1 MHNIY
6 YYFYFFD
13 FYSEPRGRLPHLVSE
28 KAFSMAMPPPS
39 PSLFRQE
46 ALKHYLQA
54 EEGRGLVRVS
64 PPWTWMLLCLVLTA
78 LGCALLAALFGRVE
92 VNGRGRGI
100 LRPVGGVRMLVSQV
114 QGTVAEVEVYSGQR
128 VKAGRPLLRIDAPTV
143 QAQLLEARRQGESI
157 RQDFRTATLLRDQA
171 FAQQS
176 RRLASR
182 IRNLKAQIAS
192 QAFSVEISE
201 RRLKANLALEQAG
214 ILSRA
219 QADEAREAL
228 AQAQRQLNR
237 HEEALEQTAQE
248 QASLDDQR
256 ADSLW
261 QRKQTI
267 QNAETR
273 EESLAF
279 LLGQTVVLAPQ
290 EGVVEAML
298 VRPGEVVQPGQTL
311 GKLLDLETPLR
322 VVSFLAEKDRAFV
335 KAGDEALLEMDQL
348 PYAEYGTIR
357 AQVARISEDLASPFE
372 IREALGENQNFTLP
386 TFRVELRITDA
397 GAAERARIQLRS
409 GMLANVRFSLRRQRL
424 ITLVLEPLRKWLR

>member
-1 MHNIY
+1 
-6 YYFYFFD
+6 
-13 FYSEPRGRLPHLVSE
+13 
-28 KAFSMAMPPPS
+28 
-39 PSLFRQE
+39 
-46 ALKHYLQA
+46 
-54 EEGRGLVRVS
+54 
-64 PPWTWMLLCLVLTA
+64 MLLCLVLTA